1 MEQKSIDTIKVH
13 AGLMLVTTYGVLFV
27 VNSIVLYLA
36 NLFFPQ
42 QIVLGTMSMNPIWS
56 IAHSMGV
63 LALIGMLALPFFH
76 LAEQKMGRMLSTIE
90 WMIGYYLLNVVAVWI
105 LARFSDQ
112 FGMGISGWYVAVALA
127 IVFTL
132 VQGLAMMQIQKM
144 TPQS

>member
-1 MEQKSIDTIKVH
+1 
-13 AGLMLVTTYGVLFV
+13 
-27 VNSIVLYLA
+27 
-36 NLFFPQ
+36 
-42 QIVLGTMSMNPIWS
+42 
-56 IAHSMGV
+56 
-63 LALIGMLALPFFH
+63 
-76 LAEQKMGRMLSTIE
+76 
-90 WMIGYYLLNVVAVWI
+90 MIGYYLLNVVAVWI